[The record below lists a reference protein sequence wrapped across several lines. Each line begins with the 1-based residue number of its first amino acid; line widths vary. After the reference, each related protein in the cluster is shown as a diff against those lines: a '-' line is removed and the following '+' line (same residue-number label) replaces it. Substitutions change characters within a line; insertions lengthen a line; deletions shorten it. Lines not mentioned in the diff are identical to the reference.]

1 MNTEGAKSSE
11 KTLIAAVRDPV
22 QGVESPIARL
32 ILMQPLSAE
41 LWEAS
46 AQAQDCGSA
55 APGHSERLVSCG
67 SATATEAAAREETP
81 ARRLW
86 TALEIFGVILAPSFM
101 PGERLPHTGDTATP
115 QSSAGW
121 GCFFDFK
128 KKVWRCRKAGQT
140 LKNLHRTTTIHMKKV
155 LNQHLVARH

>member
-1 MNTEGAKSSE
+1 MV
-11 KTLIAAVRDPV
+11 LFILYCRDLHGGETAGG
-22 QGVESPIARL
+22 GV
-32 ILMQPLSAE
+32 
-41 LWEAS
+41 
-46 AQAQDCGSA
+46 
-55 APGHSERLVSCG
+55 
-67 SATATEAAAREETP
+67 ATRDETP
-81 ARRLW
+81 VRRLR
-86 TALEIFGVILAPSFM
+86 TALKIFGAILAPSFM
-101 PGERLPHTGDTATP
+101 SGERLPHTGDTATP